1 MSTTEAQTASPD
13 ARVGKVDMK
22 LEIHVIPV
30 SDVDRSKQFY
40 ERLGWRLDDDVPRW
54 TAFASSSSR
63 PRAPGRR
70 SRLAGDL
77 PRPRRARPWR
87 GWSSRTS
94 KRLMPNSSAV
104 ALTPVRCGT
113 ARRSLP
119 RPGNPAWIPS
129 APAMRRFSPS
139 RIPTAMCG
147 WSRRSRRGCPA
158 GRTMDF
164 LVEFE
169 VDVPAGTS
177 ETEVKDREKA
187 EAVAATRLADEGHLL
202 RVWKRPLSTGETN
215 VIGLYRA
222 KSKTE
227 LDGLLSALPLYE
239 WMTVTVTGLERHP
252 NDPAAA
258 QETGRVAA
266 GASHE

>member
-1 MSTTEAQTASPD
+1 MSTTEAQTASLDPT
-13 ARVGKVDMK
+13 VGRVDMK

-30 SDVDRSKQFY
+30 SDVDRPSSSTSAWVG
-40 ERLGWRLDDDVPRW
+40 GWTTTPRRW

-63 PRAPGRR
+63 PRARGRR

-94 KRLMPNSSAV
+94 KRPIANSSAV
-104 ALTPVRCGT
+104 ALTRVTCGT
-113 ARRSLP
+113 ARRSLR

-158 GRTMDF
+158 GRTMEF

-177 ETEVKDREKA
+177 EAEVTDRERA
-187 EAVAATRLADEGHLL
+187 EAVAATRLVDEGHLL
-202 RVWKRPLSTGETN
+202 RVWKRPLSTGETTCARP
-215 VIGLYRA
+215 VPRRKQSGARR
-222 KSKTE
+222 S
-227 LDGLLSALPLYE
+227 P
-239 WMTVTVTGLERHP
+239 RC
-252 NDPAAA
+252 AAA
-258 QETGRVAA
+258 L
-266 GASHE
+266 